1 MVARPGQ
8 GQGLVFTVN
17 HRPVPSRRGG
27 YGRVVLRHGV
37 SRSHS
42 GLRFALGIIFHD
54 AA

>member
-37 SRSHS
+37 SRT